1 MYLRLIFCLSLFVF
15 LVSCNNEIRV
25 QRLVTEKVE
34 AANFILE
41 VTTPTV
47 IENGQTLKVKGT
59 LKYVGD
65 KTIKLFH
72 GEPIIRFSFNSS
84 NENRSYTDMGYTTQ
98 LETGQIIEV
107 EDEFKVS
114 EVGKHSL
121 IARTTTLE
129 VNGELITG
137 IGNEEYIKSDM
148 NERIIK
154 LEKSKITIKPIRIE
168 VGVDQQPNFLIFLTV
183 QVIE

>member
-15 LVSCNNEIRV
+15 LVGCNNEMRD
-25 QRLVTEKVE
+25 QQLVTEEVE
-34 AANFILE
+34 ASNFILE

-65 KTIKLFH
+65 ETIKLFH
-72 GEPIIRFSFNSS
+72 GGPIIRFSFTGS
-84 NENRSYTDMGYTTQ
+84 NENRSYRDMGYTTQ
-98 LETGQIIEV
+98 LETGQIMKV

-121 IARTTTLE
+121 KARTTTLE
-129 VNGELITG
+129 VNGELIAG

-148 NERIIK
+148 SERIIK
-154 LEKSKITIKPIRIE
+154 LEKSKITLKPIMIE
-168 VGVDQQPNFLIFLTV
+168 VK
-183 QVIE
+183 EE